1 MDEPKKII
9 NVVAAIIV
17 KDGRLFATQRG
28 YGEWK
33 DWWEFP
39 GGKIE
44 GTFVHDDDNPS
55 TLRPFD
61 RAQDRLHAQDKRYS
75 GQASDDGS
83 NKWIPLETPEEALRR
98 EIREELQTEIEV
110 GELLTTVEYDYPKFH
125 LSMQC
130 FVCSIVSGHLSL
142 LEHEDARWLR
152 KDELD
157 SVKWLPADVE
167 VVSIIL
173 GKMCNG

>member
-61 RAQDRLHAQDKRYS
+61 RAQDRLHAQDKVS
-75 GQASDDGS
+75 HAQAVARAHHRPSASVVPGCG
-83 NKWIPLETPEEALRR
+83 KEEDR
-98 EIREELQTEIEV
+98 E
-110 GELLTTVEYDYPKFH
+110 
-125 LSMQC
+125 
-130 FVCSIVSGHLSL
+130 
-142 LEHEDARWLR
+142 
-152 KDELD
+152 
-157 SVKWLPADVE
+157 ADMRG
-167 VVSIIL
+167 I
-173 GKMCNG
+173 KNG

>member
-1 MDEPKKII
+1 MKVAAKII
-9 NVVAAIIV
+9 MNESRKTIEVVAAIII
-17 KDGRLFATQRG
+17 KDGKLFATQRG

-44 GTFVHDDDNPS
+44 GTYVHENEDENCE
-55 TLRPFD
+55 
-61 RAQDRLHAQDKRYS
+61 
-75 GQASDDGS
+75 
-83 NKWIPLETPEEALRR
+83 KWIPKESPQEALKR

-110 GELLTTVEYDYPKFH
+110 GELLITVEYDYPKFH

-130 FVCSIVSGHLSL
+130 FLCSVVSGQLSL
-142 LEHEDARWLR
+142 IEHEDARWLG

-157 SVKWLPADVE
+157 SVKWLPADLE
-167 VVSIIL
+167 ILPIIKKVSS
-173 GKMCNG
+173 MNSHR